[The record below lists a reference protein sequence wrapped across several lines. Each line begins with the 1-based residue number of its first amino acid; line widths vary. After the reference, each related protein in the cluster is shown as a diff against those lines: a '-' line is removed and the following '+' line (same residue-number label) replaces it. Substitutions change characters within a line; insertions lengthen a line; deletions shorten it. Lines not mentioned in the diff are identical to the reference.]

1 MKTPEQ
7 FYNEIMTNDE
17 LYESFLASIR
27 EGKADEFLKENEVTK
42 GILSATGRKINVGN
56 YAMTLLQTD
65 TAINPG
71 NSGGGL
77 FDYLANKVKENF
89 PKVYYAID
97 EVVYRAKKAY
107 RDAVYDATH

>member
-27 EGKADEFLKENEVTK
+27 EGKADEFLKENEVSGTVAEFERFFTNK
-42 GILSATGRKINVGN
+42 LAGYGEL
-56 YAMTLLQTD
+56 TD
-65 TAINPG
+65 EQLDAV
-71 NSGGGL
+71 SGGGL

>member
-17 LYESFLASIR
+17 LYERFLASLR
-27 EGKADEFLKENEVTK
+27 EGKADEFLRENEVEGTVEEFERFFTNK
-42 GILSATGRKINVGN
+42 LADYGEL
-56 YAMTLLQTD
+56 TD
-65 TAINPG
+65 EQLEAI
-71 NSGGGL
+71 SGGGL
-77 FDYLANKVKENF
+77 FSYFADKVKEKF
-89 PKVYYAID
+89 PSVYRAID